1 MFLVCQAGTQLALSV
16 ELFALTK
23 VGIQVRICSIIIQRN
38 TGVYIKFKIHIF
50 VPPPFFSSTEI
61 YYNEGVRA
69 AGEKFEFFLQFLYFK
84 SIWEKVTLPIGGKI
98 CISPPFFYP
107 LSVIFFS
114 NLLFGHILGSNR
126 KTPLIRSQLKL
137 IILLFF
143 CFPHKDFLVIF
154 QGIKKI

>member
-16 ELFALTK
+16 ELIALTK

-38 TGVYIKFKIHIF
+38 TGVYIKFKIHIL

-98 CISPPFFYP
+98 CISPPFFIPFQSFFSPTCFSPYFGVKQKNTP
-107 LSVIFFS
+107 DQKSVETYNIVIF
-114 NLLFGHILGSNR
+114 LL
-126 KTPLIRSQLKL
+126 PA
-137 IILLFF
+137 
-143 CFPHKDFLVIF
+143 
-154 QGIKKI
+154 